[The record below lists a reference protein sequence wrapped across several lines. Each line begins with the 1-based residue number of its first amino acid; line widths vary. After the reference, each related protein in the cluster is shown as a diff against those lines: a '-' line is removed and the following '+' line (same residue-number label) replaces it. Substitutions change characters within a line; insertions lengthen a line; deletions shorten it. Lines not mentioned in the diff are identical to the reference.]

1 MIIFPAIDII
11 GGQCVRLVQGDY
23 ATASKVAEDPL
34 ETAKSFEAAGA
45 EWIHMVDLDGAKAGY
60 PVNTEIYKN
69 IAQQTHLKVEVG
81 GGIRSL
87 ETIKAY
93 LDLGIARVILGSAA
107 LKNPQLVADA
117 IAQFGSDKIVVG
129 IDAKNEMVAT
139 EGWLE
144 TSDVHYIALAQ
155 KMIAVGVTTFIF
167 TDISKD
173 GTLSGVN
180 VEQLRK
186 LAEAT
191 RESGSKIVASGGVHT
206 IDDIIACRDLGLY
219 GTIAGKSLYQG
230 TLDLREA
237 IAVADTVK
245 IRPMTMDDYDAVYAM
260 WLACGNGLN
269 NVDDSREGIAKYLA
283 RNPDTSFV
291 AEENGVLAGVIL
303 CGHDGRRGY
312 IQHTAVAPEYRRR
325 GIGRRLV
332 ARALDAL
339 RSHGITKVALVAF
352 RKNEGGNAFWE
363 RQGFTLRDDLNYRNL
378 ALVDM
383 IRHDPDYVQ

>member
-11 GGQCVRLVQGDY
+11 GGQCVRLVKGDY

-34 ETAKSFEAAGA
+34 ETARKFEAAGA

-60 PVNTEIYKN
+60 PVNTEIYRN
-69 IAQQTHLKVEVG
+69 IAQNTHLKVEVG
-81 GGIRSL
+81 GGIRTL
-87 ETIKAY
+87 ETIQAY
-93 LDLGIARVILGSAA
+93 LDLGIARVILGSVA

-117 IAQFGSDKIVVG
+117 VAKFGADKIVVG

-144 TSDVHYIALAQ
+144 TSEVNYIDLA
-155 KMIAVGVTTFIF
+155 KEMIKVGVKTFIF

-180 VEQLRK
+180 AEQLRK

-191 RESGSKIVASGGVHT
+191 AGQCNIVASGGVHT
-206 IDDIIACRDLGLY
+206 IEDIRICRDLGLY

-230 TLDLREA
+230 TLDLSEAIREA
-237 IAVADTVK
+237 DTLK
-245 IRPMTMDDYDAVYAM
+245 IRRMKIEDYDALYQM
-260 WLACGNGLN
+260 WIACGNGLN
-269 NVDDSREGIAKYLA
+269 NLDDSREGIEKYLK
-283 RNPDTSFV
+283 RNPETSFV
-291 AEENGVLAGVIL
+291 AEAEDGVIAGAVL

-312 IQHTAVAPEYRRR
+312 IQHMCVDPQFRRR

-332 ARALDAL
+332 DAALAAL
-339 RSHGITKVALVAF
+339 RTEGIHKVALVAF
-352 RKNEGGNAFWE
+352 KKNALGNAFWE
-363 RQGFTLRDDLNYRNL
+363 AEGFTLREDLNYRNL
-378 ALVDM
+378 ALTDM
-383 IRHDPDYVQ
+383 VRIDPDYC

>member
-11 GGQCVRLVQGDY
+11 DGQCVRLVKGDY

-34 ETAKSFEAAGA
+34 ETARKFESAGA

-69 IAQQTHLKVEVG
+69 IAQNTHLKVEVG
-81 GGIRSL
+81 GGIRTL
-87 ETIKAY
+87 ETIQAY
-93 LDLGIARVILGSAA
+93 LDLGIKRVILGSVA
-107 LKNPQLVADA
+107 LKDPQLVADA
-117 IAQFGSDKIVVG
+117 VAKFGAEKIVVG
-129 IDAKNEMVAT
+129 IDAKHEKVAT

-144 TSDVHYIALAQ
+144 TSEVNYIDLALE
-155 KMIAVGVTTFIF
+155 MIKAGVKTFIF

-191 RESGSKIVASGGVHT
+191 KGKCNIVASGGVHT

-237 IAVADTVK
+237 IETADTLN
-245 IRPMTMDDYDAVYAM
+245 IRPMTMNDYDAAYAM
-260 WLACGNGLN
+260 WLRCGNGLN
-269 NVDDSREGIAKYLA
+269 NIDDSREGIERYLR
-283 RNPDTSFV
+283 RNPTTSFV

-312 IQHTAVAPEYRRR
+312 IQHACVSPDFRRR
-325 GIGRRLV
+325 GIGRKLV
-332 ARALDAL
+332 QRALAAL
-339 RSHGITKVALVAF
+339 KAEQITKVALVAF
-352 RKNEGGNAFWE
+352 KKNEGGNAFWAHE
-363 RQGFTLRDDLNYRNL
+363 GFTLREDLNYRNL
-378 ALVDM
+378 ALVDL
-383 IRHDPDYVQ
+383 IRYDPDYMR

>member
-11 GGQCVRLVQGDY
+11 GGQCVRLVKGDY

-34 ETAKSFEAAGA
+34 ETARKFEAAGA

-69 IAQQTHLKVEVG
+69 IAENTNLKVEVG
-81 GGIRSL
+81 GGIRTL
-87 ETIKAY
+87 ETIQAY
-93 LDLGIARVILGSAA
+93 LDLGIARVILGSVA

-117 IAQFGSDKIVVG
+117 VMKFGAEKIVVG

-144 TSDVHYIALAQ
+144 TSEVNYIDLA
-155 KMIAVGVTTFIF
+155 KEMMKVGVKTFIF

-180 VEQLRK
+180 IEQLRK
-186 LAEAT
+186 LRDAT
-191 RESGSKIVASGGVHT
+191 FGKCNIVASGGVHT

-230 TLDLREA
+230 TLDLADAIQTAEA
-237 IAVADTVK
+237 LE
-245 IRPMTMDDYDAVYAM
+245 IRAMQISDFDALYAL
-260 WLACGNGLN
+260 WTACGNGLN
-269 NVDDSREGIAKYLA
+269 NLDDSIEGIGRYLE
-283 RNPDTSFV
+283 RNPNTSFV
-291 AEENGVLAGVIL
+291 ALDHGKLAGAIL

-312 IQHTAVAPEYRRR
+312 IQHMSVNPEFRRR
-325 GIGRRLV
+325 GIGTKLLN
-332 ARALDAL
+332 RALDAL
-339 RSHGITKVALVAF
+339 KAEHIHKAALVAF
-352 RKNEGGNAFWE
+352 KQNALGNAFWE
-363 RQGFTLRDDLNYRNL
+363 SMGFSLREDLNYRNMSL
-378 ALVDM
+378 AEM
-383 IRHDPDYVQ
+383 IRFDPEY